1 MWVLEVLRW
10 PPSIGGPGEGW
21 QEPSLEAAHLSLL
34 PAHLSLL
41 PLLFDQSLLWASE
54 EPIDFKQHSRNHQK
68 VLESPQA
75 HVYLSL
81 QAF

>member
-10 PPSIGGPGEGW
+10 PPSIAGPGEGW

-34 PAHLSLL
+34 P
-41 PLLFDQSLLWASE
+41 LLFDQSLLWASD
-54 EPIDFKQHSRNHQK
+54 EPIDFRQHSRNHQK